1 MRALIITPVKTFER
15 RFRNIYKFVDEMV
28 EKFGGFVISPDK
40 EGVYD
45 IIIVF
50 DKEVE
55 VSENV

>member
-1 MRALIITPVKTFER
+1 MKALIITTTKTFEK
-15 RFRNIYKFVDEMV
+15 RFRNIYKFVDGMV

-55 VSENV
+55 VSE